1 MENGRVALVSVVLW
15 ERGDG
20 EGPLGDEEQV
30 LLCWE
35 ALKGR
40 QLFSVII
47 QALPLQLLRSLY
59 THTHIYP

>member
-40 QLFSVII
+40 R
-47 QALPLQLLRSLY
+47 RSSW
-59 THTHIYP
+59 

>member
-1 MENGRVALVSVVLW
+1 MGKLLIGVVQIMENGRVALVSVVLW

-40 QLFSVII
+40 R
-47 QALPLQLLRSLY
+47 RSSW
-59 THTHIYP
+59 